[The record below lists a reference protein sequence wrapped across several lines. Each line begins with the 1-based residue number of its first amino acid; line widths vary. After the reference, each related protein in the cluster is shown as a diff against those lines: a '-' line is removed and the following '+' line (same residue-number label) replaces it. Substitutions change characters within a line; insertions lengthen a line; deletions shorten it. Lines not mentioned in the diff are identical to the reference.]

1 MSDEEIADYLVR
13 LEKEVVKF
21 KEELFRIAWFMRGG
35 ININDLF
42 DRYSSEDINIMT
54 EIIKENIEA
63 TKATQMNLL

>member
-1 MSDEEIADYLVR
+1 LSDEEIADYLVR